1 MKLINQSVEFWEQP
15 EGEVGIYKQVER
27 AARLCYKSED
37 KTTEDSYKKF
47 IGMLNDKGHNSP
59 FEHGT
64 VYLLFGENPYS
75 KEDSEFILKYKN
87 NPYSKVIGIGTDDTP
102 VDSTFLGDKL
112 GEGAYGCFLWA
123 ITTNFRVI
131 KEHGWEDDLKYLC
144 EPTEYHEKRISV
156 HITTS
161 IGISRELNRHRCHSI
176 CEESTRY
183 CNYSKDKFDNTLAFI
198 LPNWIHI
205 SDIHL
210 GEKLDIHP
218 MMKLL
223 TGQYD
228 RESMDIR
235 FLVPLA
241 HAAHTYK
248 CLIANG
254 YKPQQARDVLPLATK
269 TELIHTAFESD
280 WKEFFK
286 LRCSSAAHPMMQELA
301 NQIKELI
308 QNYK

>member
-112 GEGAYGCFLWA
+112 GEGVYGCFLWA

-131 KEHGWEDDLKYLC
+131 KEHQWEEDLKYLC
-144 EPTEYHEKRISV
+144 EPTKYHEKRISV

-183 CNYSKDKFDNTLAFI
+183 CNYSKDKFDNELTFI
-198 LPNWIHI
+198 IPNWVNTHCPNKESAGPSIN
-205 SDIHL
+205 DITWSSFMEVAEHNY
-210 GEKLDIHP
+210 
-218 MMKLL
+218 MFLL
-223 TGQYD
+223 KHGW
-228 RESMDIR
+228 
-235 FLVPLA
+235 
-241 HAAHTYK
+241 
-248 CLIANG
+248 
-254 YKPQQARDVLPLATK
+254 KPQQARDVLPLATK

-280 WKEFFK
+280 WEEFFK
-286 LRCSSAAHPMMQELA
+286 LRCSSVAHPMMQELA
-301 NQIKELI
+301 NQIKELVH
-308 QNYK
+308 KDKL